1 MSKEF
6 LELNPDVAK
15 QVMDLIKDTS
25 NITTML
31 EGEKAKIKDNKAR
44 AKTEFGIDGKMF
56 GKLFKLYHNQAREQ
70 YEEENNELIEMYDV
84 IVKAK

>member
-6 LELNPDVAK
+6 LDANPEVAK
-15 QVMDLIKDTS
+15 QVMDLIKDQS

-31 EGEKAKIKDNKAR
+31 EGEKAKLKDNKTR
-44 AKTEFGIDGKMF
+44 AKTEFGIDGKTF
-56 GKLFKLYHNQAREQ
+56 NQLFKLYHNQARDQ
-70 YEEENNELIEMYDV
+70 YEEEKTEILDIYDV

>member
-6 LELNPDVAK
+6 LEQSPEVAK
-15 QVMDLIKDTS
+15 QVMELIKDTS

-31 EGEKAKIKDNKAR
+31 EGEKAKLKDNKDR
-44 AKTEFGIDGKMF
+44 AKKEFGIDGKTF
-56 GKLFKLYHNQAREQ
+56 NKLFKLYHNQAREQ
-70 YEEENNELIEMYDV
+70 FEEENTELLEIYDV